1 MPSDTKNPFTAKTE
15 TVVVVYFQIS
25 AVQMRTRHIDAVLP
39 QFLLPNFCS
48 ISFRG
53 HSPAGTNGSHD
64 AFVIAGGPVQV
75 LLFEQALIVFDG
87 MYIFLQEATFHSRVS
102 VLNEYAEGPQPK

>member
-25 AVQMRTRHIDAVLP
+25 AVQMRTCHIDAVLP
-39 QFLLPNFCS
+39 QFFAEFLFY
-48 ISFRG
+48 IIQG
-53 HSPAGTNGSHD
+53 HSPTGTNGSHD
-64 AFVIAGGPVQV
+64 AFVIAGGPVQM

-87 MYIFLQEATFHSRVS
+87 MYVFFQEATFHSRVS
-102 VLNEYAEGPQPK
+102 VLNECAEGPQPK

>member
-1 MPSDTKNPFTAKTE
+1 
-15 TVVVVYFQIS
+15 
-25 AVQMRTRHIDAVLP
+25 MRTRHIDAVLP
-39 QFLLPNFCS
+39 QLFAEFLFY
-48 ISFRG
+48 IIQG

-87 MYIFLQEATFHSRVS
+87 MYIFLQGSHIPFAGIRIE
-102 VLNEYAEGPQPK
+102 